1 MNSNLP
7 FSSDNLEICC
17 ESEIEKITNQLQTN
31 IVRNFKKLGFVLG
44 LSGGIDSSV
53 VAALCVR
60 AVGKERVLGLLMP
73 EKESS
78 PDTLLFSNLIAD
90 FLEIQTVH
98 IDITSLL
105 EAVGC
110 YQIRDN
116 AIRNLI
122 PEYNPDYR
130 CKVVLPS
137 ILENETYRLYSVVV
151 ESPDGEQKTK
161 RLSKQAYLEILS
173 ASNFKQRVRKML
185 EYSHADRLNYAVA
198 GTPNRLEY
206 DQGFFVKLGDGAAD
220 TKPIAHLYKTQVYQL
235 AEFLGVPKDICERA
249 PTTDTYSMP
258 QSQEEFFFSLPY
270 EKMDLC
276 LYGKN
281 HDIPIN
287 QVALATDLTAD
298 QVERVYRD
306 IDSKRESTQYLHA
319 AAVLVEEIPIG
330 RHSVA
335 PHKDLG

>member
-17 ESEIEKITNQLQTN
+17 ESEIEKIITQLQTN
-31 IVRNFKKLGFVLG
+31 IVRKFKKLGFVVG

-53 VAALCVR
+53 VAALWVI